1 MHCRLFGKL
10 RQLTLFAILSV
21 VVCSFHSCFLF
32 SDSQDTPAD
41 TKYLEQFHRVKF
53 EQPDKQ
59 LTENKL
65 NLYVDY
71 STCCAMG
78 QNSQFF
84 QDVAASLINRTTA
97 YYSIKGDSIA
107 QESGDVYTLLRNIN
121 EVNYAEL
128 AEAAKRMAEG
138 EEEAVLLTDGEYYT
152 KKTEAVGHD
161 NDPYLA
167 DAFKTWILKGHD
179 VYIISEPYVEPYNG
193 KGYNKKRFYILF
205 TDDRLPNNIYQRI
218 KSTVDLTQYP
228 DVDEFHISA
237 SHPRLMGKDNCSEQ
251 DSILDSKSQGYGTFE
266 IEDWQCD
273 WGTIEQVLVKGAVD
287 EEGNPLPTGAPIIKM
302 KLDRN
307 SFGCYRINELGI
319 NVYDI
324 NEGYNEFYTSLDSGA
339 KVARKNYQLSEIDNF
354 MQIDKGEFDKHSM
367 INISFNPGWFD
378 PKVLTGK
385 PYNYLKIDITVKN
398 VQEIFS
404 AHEDKFTFESICRP
418 GSKNMSVAS
427 SIKQCLADADVVK
440 KMLGQT
446 IYTIYVKS
454 DKN

>member
-1 MHCRLFGKL
+1 MRCRMFGNL
-10 RQLTLFAILSV
+10 RPLKVLAIVSIV
-21 VVCSFHSCFLF
+21 ACSFHSCSLF
-32 SDSQDTPAD
+32 SDSQDTPGD
-41 TKYLEQFHRVKF
+41 TKYLEKFHRVNF
-53 EQPDKQ
+53 EQSDKQ
-59 LTENKL
+59 LAENEL

-78 QNSQFF
+78 QNSPFF
-84 QDVAASLINRTTA
+84 QDVAASLVNRTTA

-107 QESGDVYTLLRNIN
+107 QENGDVYTLLRNIN
-121 EVNYAEL
+121 EVNYANL
-128 AEAAKRMAEG
+128 AEAAKRMAQG
-138 EEEAVLLTDGEYYT
+138 DEEAVLLTDGEYYT
-152 KKTEAVGHD
+152 QTMAQGHD

-193 KGYNKKRFYILF
+193 QGYNKKRFYILF

-218 KSTVDLTQYP
+218 VSTVDLTQYP

-237 SHPRLMGKDNCSEQ
+237 SHPKLMGKDNCSEQ
-251 DSILDSKSQGYGTFE
+251 NTILDSKSQGYGTFE
-266 IEDWQCD
+266 IEDWECD
-273 WGTIEQVLVKGAVD
+273 WETIDQNLVNGAVD
-287 EEGNPLPTGAPIIKM
+287 EDGNPLPNGVPIIKM

-324 NEGYNEFYTSLDSGA
+324 NKEYNDFYALLDSGA
-339 KVARKNYQLSEIDNF
+339 KVARENYQLSEIEKF
-354 MQIDKGEFDKHSM
+354 MQIDKSEFDKHSM
-367 INISFNPGWFD
+367 INISFDPNWFD
-378 PKVLTGK
+378 PKALTGK
-385 PYNYLKIDITVKN
+385 PFNYLKIDITVKK

-404 AHEDKFTFESICRP
+404 AHEDRFTFESICRP

-427 SIKQCLADADVVK
+427 SIKQCLADAEVVN
-440 KMLGQT
+440 KMQGQT